1 MNQRSLTP
9 LAIALVVSTVVG
21 AVAWSTV
28 KLRRPA
34 MIDVT
39 GSAKRRIVSDLIEW
53 QASLQSETA
62 DRVQGY
68 RELQGHVEKTLTYL
82 KSQGVADADVS
93 TSSVSSQETFDTVV
107 TGSGEDRN
115 EKAVHKGWLAS
126 QSILVRSTEVKN
138 VEKVSREVT
147 KLIEQGV
154 PVSSEQPA
162 YLYTKLGE
170 LKIEML
176 AEAGKDARTRAERI
190 LAAAGNGSTAGHLD
204 RVEMGVINV
213 NPANSTETSW
223 QGNNDTSSLDK
234 DIITIV
240 RVGYR
245 IEH

>member
-1 MNQRSLTP
+1 MNTRSLTP
-9 LAIALVVSTVVG
+9 LAIAMVVSSLVG
-21 AVAWSTV
+21 AIAWVSV
-28 KLRRPA
+28 KTQRPA

-53 QASLQSETA
+53 QATLTAETT
-62 DRVQGY
+62 DRVQAY
-68 RELQGHVEKTLTYL
+68 RTLQGYVEKTTAYL
-82 KSQGVADADVS
+82 KQQGIADADVS
-93 TSSVSSQETFDTVV
+93 TTSVSTEETFDNVV
-107 TGSGEDRN
+107 TGSGEERN
-115 EKAVHKGWLAS
+115 EKMVPKGWLAV
-126 QSILVRSTEVKN
+126 QSVLVRSNDVKT
-138 VEKVSREVT
+138 VERVSREVT

-154 PVSSEQPA
+154 PVTSQQPS

-190 LAAAGNGSTAGHLD
+190 LAAAGNGSKAGRLD

-223 QGNNDTSSLDK
+223 QGNNDTTSLDK

-245 IEH
+245 IDN